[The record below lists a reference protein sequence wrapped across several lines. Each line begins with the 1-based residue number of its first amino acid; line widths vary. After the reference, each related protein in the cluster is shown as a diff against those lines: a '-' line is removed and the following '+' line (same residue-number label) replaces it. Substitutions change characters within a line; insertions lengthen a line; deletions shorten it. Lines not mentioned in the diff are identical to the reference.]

1 MGDALLLW
9 LPLAALI
16 VLFASGAGLTTLLA
30 HRLPSDAQLAL
41 AAPLGA
47 AVLVCAS
54 TALHLGA
61 PIRAT
66 TAVALSVSVGV
77 TARYARRVGSLLR
90 SALVPLLVA
99 AIALGVVATP
109 LAARG
114 NWDAAA
120 LDNADPYIW
129 VSQAK
134 SLLDGPPPG
143 PAAAYPDAIAYQRIQ
158 ELHWPVALPAAVAQ
172 IALLARADP
181 SSSYGAFAALLAV
194 LLALS
199 VYACTRA
206 CLDWSKRVSA
216 VAAGAVSANA
226 LLLYSTFNGW
236 QAQIALTMFGTLSL
250 FMLRLAL
257 EDRGRRE
264 QALAGLFV
272 AAAAATYSVAFGF
285 FAALLAVVVGAYVA
299 SHRPVPWRR
308 VGSVLVGVG
317 AVAAGLGAVPLVRM
331 ARLALAGSGFEES
344 PAWAGYARGLPPEML
359 GLIPRIGT
367 AMRPP
372 AGWTLLA
379 SIATIGLLVLVLM
392 AATRRYPRRDVLLG
406 TCGACLLAIGLLQ
419 WPGASPYLSIKF
431 AGYSA
436 PLVTM
441 LAVGLFATGSRLPR
455 TRVAV
460 VGAAACCFAFSTGI
474 IYQETRLHLQTLEPL
489 KPLGPALTAV
499 PKDARIGVALRDGW
513 NQSWALYFL
522 RGHRLVVLEPTDY
535 LTGFGYG
542 GRKLPTG
549 NYEYLVDYASA
560 DPATWK
566 SAGLVLVRMDGEPA
580 EERALSFSRAGR
592 EP

>member
-1 MGDALLLW
+1 MLW
-9 LPLAALI
+9 LPLAALVI
-16 VLFASGAGLTTLLA
+16 LFASGAGLTVLLA
-30 HRLPSDAQLAL
+30 DRLPSDAQLAL
-41 AAPLGA
+41 AAPVGA
-47 AVLVCAS
+47 AVFVCAS
-54 TALHLGA
+54 AALHLGA

-66 TAVALSVSVGV
+66 TIVVLSLCVGLTAL
-77 TARYARRVGSLLR
+77 RARRVGGLLR

-109 LAARG
+109 LIARG

-143 PAAAYPDAIAYQRIQ
+143 PALAYPDGIAWERIQ
-158 ELHWPVALPAAVAQ
+158 ELHWPAALPAAVAQ
-172 IALLARADP
+172 IALLARTDP

-199 VYACTRA
+199 VYACARA
-206 CLDWSKRVSA
+206 CFAWSKGLSA

-236 QAQIALTMFGTLSL
+236 QAQIALTMFGLLGVFT
-250 FMLRLAL
+250 LRLAL
-257 EDRGRRE
+257 EDGRRRE
-264 QALAGLFV
+264 QALAGLFI
-272 AAAAATYSVAFGF
+272 AAAAATYSVAFAF
-285 FAALLAVVVGAYVA
+285 FAALLAVVVGAYVV
-299 SHRPVPWRR
+299 SHRPVAWRR
-308 VGSVLVGVG
+308 VGSVLAGVG
-317 AVAAGLGAVPLVRM
+317 AVAVALAAVPLVRM
-331 ARLALAGSGFEES
+331 VQALGESVFEES
-344 PAWAGYARGLPPEML
+344 PVWAEYARGLPPETL

-372 AGWTLLA
+372 TGWTLLA
-379 SIATIGLLVLVLM
+379 SVATIGLLVLVLV
-392 AATRRYPRRDVLLG
+392 AARRPYPRRDVLLG

-419 WPGASPYLSIKF
+419 WPSASPYLSIKF
-431 AGYSA
+431 AGYGA
-436 PLVTM
+436 PLITM
-441 LAVGLFATGSRLPR
+441 LAVGLFATGTRFPR

-474 IYQETRLHLQTLEPL
+474 IYVETRLHLQTLEPL

-522 RGHRLVVLEPTDY
+522 RGHKLVVLEPTDY
-535 LTGFGYG
+535 LTGFGYR
-542 GRKLPTG
+542 GRKLPKG
-549 NYEYLVDYASA
+549 DYEYLVDYASA

-566 SAGLVLVRMDGEPA
+566 TAGGLVLVPTDGKPLEK
-580 EERALSFSRAGR
+580 RALSFSRAAR